1 MLFLSD
7 LKEGKPK
14 ITNGG
19 QAKKSNGATPVDLF
33 MWQRRKM
40 SPFNGYGGWQWPASR
55 HPPAA
60 LTTSPHQDRWRWWG
74 HLSYCVCLP
83 SNTQGKDLLSWK
95 WLNICPL
102 KWGSEWIAYLALLA
116 SGILLSL
123 TFFILTHMLD
133 FLCFC
138 PPSPLPH
145 SSVENRTQQAAGLE
159 LRSQLGSM
167 HPTALLRS
175 LKKQLL
181 LSNVLMSHLLF
192 TTIHSLLFCFL
203 FFNFCF
209 LTDLRARKYST
220 VGLNAG

>member
-19 QAKKSNGATPVDLF
+19 QAKKSNGATPVDVF

-60 LTTSPHQDRWRWWG
+60 LTTTPQQDRWRWWG
-74 HLSYCVCLP
+74 HLSYCFCLP

-95 WLNICPL
+95 WLNICLL

-116 SGILLSL
+116 NGWHFAELN
-123 TFFILTHMLD
+123 
-133 FLCFC
+133 FLYFD
-138 PPSPLPH
+138 SH
-145 SSVENRTQQAAGLE
+145 VGFS
-159 LRSQLGSM
+159 
-167 HPTALLRS
+167 
-175 LKKQLL
+175 LL
-181 LSNVLMSHLLF
+181 LSSQSSPPFFCGEQNPASRWVGAEEPAGINAPHGSAQISEETASPVMFWCLIFFSLPF
-192 TTIHSLLFCFL
+192 IHCFFVFFFLIFVSLQ
-203 FFNFCF
+203 
-209 LTDLRARKYST
+209 TW
-220 VGLNAG
+220 GLENTAPLV